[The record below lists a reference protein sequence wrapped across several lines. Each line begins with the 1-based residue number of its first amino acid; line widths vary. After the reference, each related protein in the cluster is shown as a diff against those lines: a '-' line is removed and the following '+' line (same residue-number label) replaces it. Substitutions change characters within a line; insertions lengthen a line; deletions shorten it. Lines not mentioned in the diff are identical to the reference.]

1 MASRRMH
8 AGYLQMS
15 ELAIGGQGV
24 QGSFGSACFH
34 PFFALC
40 RSALV
45 GVPRTT
51 GRQPT
56 QNGELHV
63 FSRFSHSAILGWLA
77 SRCFLSFLALCHSAL
92 VGVPCTTGRQPTQ
105 NGELHVFLVSRHPD
119 TPLPR
124 HPDTPTPRHPDT
136 PTSRHP
142 DNTHTHAHR
151 HTQRGF
157 ISSVV
162 RTFQD
167 EVS

>member
-45 GVPRTT
+45 GAPRTK

-63 FSRFSHSAILGWLA
+63 FSRFSHSAIPRWLA
-77 SRCFLSFLALCHSAL
+77 SRAQRDAN
-92 VGVPCTTGRQPTQ
+92 QPRMAKRAE
-105 NGELHVFLVSRHPD
+105 GPD
-119 TPLPR
+119 KRLDLR
-124 HPDTPTPRHPDT
+124 
-136 PTSRHP
+136 
-142 DNTHTHAHR
+142 
-151 HTQRGF
+151 
-157 ISSVV
+157 
-162 RTFQD
+162 
-167 EVS
+167 